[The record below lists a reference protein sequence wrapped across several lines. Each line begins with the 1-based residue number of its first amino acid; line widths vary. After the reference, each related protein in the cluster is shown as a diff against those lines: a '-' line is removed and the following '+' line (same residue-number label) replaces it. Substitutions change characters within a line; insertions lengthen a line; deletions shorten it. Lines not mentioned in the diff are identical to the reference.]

1 KYGEEIESVKFSED
15 SEWLKVGED
24 GISIEVFSNK
34 SGIPEEVLH
43 EIQNIS
49 IYVNFDGVREHTS
62 DTLRLS
68 EEAINKIQNALQ
80 HEYIGAGRDS
90 FNIHVITPIQY
101 LMAELKDELSNART
115 VDQKLGK
122 YSVYVTKVE
131 SSEKAIDEI
140 LSEASTILLEKSD
153 YATFLTY
160 FKAYSDRPVYK
171 DVENKLNGLNK
182 AQEVAANELQLK
194 NDANKKKAQLQSLD
208 CTPQTLQAVKKWYDG
223 LDVDSCQ

>member
-1 KYGEEIESVKFSED
+1 
-15 SEWLKVGED
+15 
-24 GISIEVFSNK
+24 
-34 SGIPEEVLH
+34 
-43 EIQNIS
+43 QNIS
-49 IYVNFDGVREHTS
+49 IYVNFNGVREHTS

-68 EEAINKIQNALQ
+68 EEAINKIQIALQ
-80 HEYIGAGRDS
+80 HEDGGATPVD
-90 FNIHVITPIQY
+90 FIIHLTTPIQY
-101 LMAELKDELSNART
+101 LMAKLKNEVDTVESN
-115 VDQKLGK
+115 DKKLGI

-131 SSEKAIDEI
+131 LSEVAAIDEI
-140 LSEASTILLEKSD
+140 LSEASTLLHENSD